1 MSNYTP
7 ITDFAAKDSLPSGNA
22 GKLIKGTEFT
32 AEFDAIDTAISSKA
46 DLASPSFTGTVTL
59 PTVDGATIDCGT
71 Y

>member
-7 ITDFAAKDSLPSGNA
+7 ITDFASKDSLPSGNA